1 MNIYDYISIIL
12 GLLIILSFFILV
24 VRGKRIVSNRTKFIL
39 IGLVSIFVLSIILLN
54 HYYNEVFLSEIK
66 KVNDIET
73 QMQYRTNDSLLF
85 TLEEKQKII
94 DSLQQ
99 RENELN
105 EILSRI
111 QKQEKIIG
119 NKTDVIDNIEQ
130 LKQKNNNEIYRIK
143 TYNEII
149 ANSTFDKCRK
159 GLTYSGETS
168 LFTFQ
173 PPLNTD
179 GEYLD
184 FIIKFHD
191 NSIIDKIAVIYIS
204 VYKQHNDGNITQIY
218 SQYYKPQAGIN
229 AFRLKNYFSQKDIQ
243 ATFGFFWKNDFGKND
258 FPRYE
263 KITYP
268 LK

>member
-1 MNIYDYISIIL
+1 MNIYDYIFITFV
-12 GLLIILSFFILV
+12 LLIVLSFFVLL
-24 VRGKRIVSNRTKFIL
+24 VRGKRIVSNRTKYIL
-39 IGLVSIFVLSIILLN
+39 IVLVCTSVLSIILLN
-54 HYYNEVFLSEIK
+54 QYYNEAFLSEIR

-73 QMQYRTNDSLLF
+73 QMQYRENDSLLF
-85 TLEEKQKII
+85 TLKEKQRII
-94 DSLQQ
+94 DSLQLI
-99 RENELN
+99 ECKLD
-105 EILSRI
+105 EILNRI
-111 QKQEKIIG
+111 QKQEKVIG
-119 NKTDVIDNIEQ
+119 NKADVIENIEQ
-130 LKQKNNNEIYRIK
+130 LKQKTNNEIYRIE
-143 TYNEII
+143 TYNEIV

-191 NSIIDKIAVIYIS
+191 NSIIDKIAVIYIE
-204 VYKQHNDGNITQIY
+204 VYRQHNNGNITQIY

-263 KITYP
+263 KITYSV
-268 LK
+268 K